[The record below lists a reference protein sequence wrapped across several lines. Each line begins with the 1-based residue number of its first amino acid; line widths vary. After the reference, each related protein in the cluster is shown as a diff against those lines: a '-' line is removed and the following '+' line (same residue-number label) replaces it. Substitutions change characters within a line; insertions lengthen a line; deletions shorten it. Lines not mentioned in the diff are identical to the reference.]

1 MAWASLHFSIRLI
14 SCCKKWNRAHNT
26 PYVWISSIHSHTV
39 KFLLLQACAF
49 LCNFLRLHK
58 HEACWLWDNENVS
71 RFPPTEEKAK
81 ADTSLLNSSPSRE
94 FSSTCWDANCGC
106 VFCFFFANNYSDRE
120 LADVFG
126 GWHGGGK
133 YRVAEI
139 EAISASHKL
148 VFLFFLQQMW
158 LYYQCLFTLV
168 SIIKLLFQKR
178 FAAASKQSMFSFPS
192 FADWEDEAG
201 GEQQKCAVQTI
212 SRGNQWG

>member
-1 MAWASLHFSIRLI
+1 MEKKKRRTDDTQPSNETLICPLSMAWASLHFSIRLI

-106 VFCFFFANNYSDRE
+106 VFCF
-120 LADVFG
+120 
-126 GWHGGGK
+126 
-133 YRVAEI
+133 
-139 EAISASHKL
+139 
-148 VFLFFLQQMW
+148 VFL
-158 LYYQCLFTLV
+158 
-168 SIIKLLFQKR
+168 
-178 FAAASKQSMFSFPS
+178 
-192 FADWEDEAG
+192 
-201 GEQQKCAVQTI
+201 QTI
-212 SRGNQWG
+212 ILIGNWQTCLEGDTEEESIELQK